1 MKLFV
6 PCVMQ
11 QEHLYRLWIFNDF
24 SSLFGSFLLEPFF
37 FVLFGAMSDPDCL
50 YGTFFMVDRMCEIDK
65 IQIPEGWMMLFFY
78 DT

>member
-1 MKLFV
+1 
-6 PCVMQ
+6 
-11 QEHLYRLWIFNDF
+11 
-24 SSLFGSFLLEPFF
+24 
-37 FVLFGAMSDPDCL
+37 MSDPDCL